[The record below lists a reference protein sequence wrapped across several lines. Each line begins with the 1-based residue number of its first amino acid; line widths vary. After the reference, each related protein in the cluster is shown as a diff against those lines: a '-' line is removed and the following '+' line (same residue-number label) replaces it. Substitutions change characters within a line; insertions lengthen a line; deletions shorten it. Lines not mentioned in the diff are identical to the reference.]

1 MADVPGHQRLLA
13 DGDDRD
19 VAGTAHLAA
28 AACRVPLAAARA
40 CPVLQLR
47 LRTRAATRNDGRRG
61 GGSGGCG
68 CCRRCSSC
76 GGRNGHRWEESCGKK
91 ENSNVDVLRKYS
103 DLDQNTQKVKQNSD
117 FNTTTQN
124 TCKYSGQTPF
134 PSNGRTGKQ

>member
-1 MADVPGHQRLLA
+1 MADVPGHQRLFA

-47 LRTRAATRNDGRRG
+47 LRTRTATRNDGRRGGGSG

-91 ENSNVDVLRKYS
+91 ENPN
-103 DLDQNTQKVKQNSD
+103 
-117 FNTTTQN
+117 
-124 TCKYSGQTPF
+124 
-134 PSNGRTGKQ
+134 